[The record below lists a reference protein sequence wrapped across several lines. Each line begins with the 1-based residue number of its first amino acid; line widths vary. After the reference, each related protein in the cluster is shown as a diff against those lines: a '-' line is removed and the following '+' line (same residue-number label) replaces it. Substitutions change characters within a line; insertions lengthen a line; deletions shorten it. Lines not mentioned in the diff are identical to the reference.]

1 MRLKLGFINMK
12 LLNFKKILP
21 KIRCNSIL
29 MISPTNKNPFYHFT
43 LLYCILSGGYVNCFK
58 DYKGTRKKKLL
69 RDIAKRLLG
78 LDFGSA
84 SGPGFISILQNLEAM
99 RRVEGVS
106 KQKETK
112 FVTFQRQSILNTDF
126 LSVKYSKKV
135 KKNCCHW

>member
-58 DYKGTRKKKLL
+58 DYKGTRKKKIIEGYSEKIVGVGFWLS
-69 RDIAKRLLG
+69 LG
-78 LDFGSA
+78 ARIHFDPSKPRSDA
-84 SGPGFISILQNLEAM
+84 TS
-99 RRVEGVS
+99 RRGE
-106 KQKETK
+106 
-112 FVTFQRQSILNTDF
+112 
-126 LSVKYSKKV
+126 
-135 KKNCCHW
+135 